1 VKTFQQIEEY
11 FQGKHRKFNIPIRMK
26 GTDFHIK
33 VWNFLSR
40 IPFETLLASE
50 RQLMEL
56 EDFPKQFSV
65 L

>member
-1 VKTFQQIEEY
+1 
-11 FQGKHRKFNIPIRMK
+11 MK